1 MGRRDKGFH
10 TPFAVLAKVKPVR
23 AAEEKAPAAASAR
36 SRPVIDDGDLFLRE
50 VAGARPLEGRG
61 PRVGAPPPARRPKV
75 PVSDDAEVLASLA
88 DLCAGEGP
96 FDIADTDEY
105 VEGIAE
111 GLDRR
116 ILTRLR
122 AGDYAVQGHIDLHG
136 KTREEAREAVARLL
150 TESRRGDG
158 GAC

>member
-23 AAEEKAPAAASAR
+23 AAEEKAPAAASARSRPVDGGPHRAPPDGGAASAR

-88 DLCAGEGP
+88 D
-96 FDIADTDEY
+96 
-105 VEGIAE
+105 
-111 GLDRR
+111 
-116 ILTRLR
+116 
-122 AGDYAVQGHIDLHG
+122 
-136 KTREEAREAVARLL
+136 
-150 TESRRGDG
+150 
-158 GAC
+158 